1 MVSLARSSYAGYE
14 ELDGIEVCV
23 QLQQGVMEGVNAT
36 VQLTTQ
42 SGTASQGVGLHH
54 YIALSDLLFSLSLS
68 FSLRSAADD
77 YESVDVLITF
87 DDMSPLGTSHC
98 VDITITNDNITE
110 PEETF
115 SVTLIPVSD
124 FVTFGI
130 ESTSLDI
137 HDDDGKSIHILLL
150 DQMFRQFM
158 LIP

>member
-1 MVSLARSSYAGYE
+1 MQLYNSLHSLA
-14 ELDGIEVCV
+14 LPLKVLIFI
-23 QLQQGVMEGVNAT
+23 
-36 VQLTTQ
+36 
-42 SGTASQGVGLHH
+42 ASPF
-54 YIALSDLLFSLSLS
+54 YISLSLS

-77 YESVDVLITF
+77 YDSVDVLITF

-98 VDITITNDNITE
+98 VDITITSDNITE

-150 DQMFRQFM
+150 DQTFRQFM

>member
-14 ELDGIEVCV
+14 KVDGIEVCV

-42 SGTASQGVGLHH
+42 SGTASEGVGLHH
-54 YIALSDLLFSLSLS
+54 YIALSDILFSLSL
-68 FSLRSAADD
+68 SLRSAADD

-130 ESTSLDI
+130 ESASLDI

-150 DQMFRQFM
+150 DQTFRQFM

>member
-1 MVSLARSSYAGYE
+1 
-14 ELDGIEVCV
+14 
-23 QLQQGVMEGVNAT
+23 
-36 VQLTTQ
+36 
-42 SGTASQGVGLHH
+42 
-54 YIALSDLLFSLSLS
+54 
-68 FSLRSAADD
+68 
-77 YESVDVLITF
+77 
-87 DDMSPLGTSHC
+87 MSPLGTSHC

-130 ESTSLDI
+130 ESASLDI

>member
-1 MVSLARSSYAGYE
+1 MT
-14 ELDGIEVCV
+14 D
-23 QLQQGVMEGVNAT
+23 
-36 VQLTTQ
+36 
-42 SGTASQGVGLHH
+42 
-54 YIALSDLLFSLSLS
+54 
-68 FSLRSAADD
+68 
-77 YESVDVLITF
+77 SVDVLITF

-130 ESTSLDI
+130 ESASLDI

-150 DQMFRQFM
+150 VNSC
-158 LIP
+158 